1 MRVEFQ
7 FYATLREA
15 VGDKRIVREV
25 DEGATVQEALE
36 GITGEF
42 DGLDALL
49 FRADGGIRPHIT
61 VALNGDPI
69 VGDPAEVTLSAD
81 DTLVLTPG
89 VSGGRGPR
97 LPMGTTAST
106 NPRRRRAQAPSLA
119 HPVPGRARPVP
130 GRDGHVPTRARPVPG
145 RADPASASIGPAAG
159 GDAR

>member
-36 GITGEF
+36 DITGEF

-49 FRADGGIRPHIT
+49 FRADGEVRPHVT

-69 VGDPAEVTLSAD
+69 VGDPAEVTLSAG

-89 VSGGRGPR
+89 VSGGRGPP
-97 LPMGTTAST
+97 LPMDSGPTTYT
-106 NPRRRRAQAPSLA
+106 RTRRSHAPCRA
-119 HPVPGRARPVP
+119 HPVPARTRPVAASNCS
-130 GRDGHVPTRARPVPG
+130 GEEG
-145 RADPASASIGPAAG
+145 DP
-159 GDAR
+159 R

>member
-7 FYATLREA
+7 FYATVREA

-36 GITGEF
+36 SMAVEF

-49 FRADGGIRPHIT
+49 FRADGEVRPHVTI
-61 VALNGDPI
+61 ALNGDPI
-69 VGDPAEVTLSAD
+69 VGDPAEVTLSAG

-97 LPMGTTAST
+97 LSVRATAT
-106 NPRRRRAQAPSLA
+106 A
-119 HPVPGRARPVP
+119 HTRTSDSPVPGLAGFVTGPPNCKPRQPSSVP
-130 GRDGHVPTRARPVPG
+130 GHTR
-145 RADPASASIGPAAG
+145 PASASSCHGNG
-159 GDAR
+159 GEHR